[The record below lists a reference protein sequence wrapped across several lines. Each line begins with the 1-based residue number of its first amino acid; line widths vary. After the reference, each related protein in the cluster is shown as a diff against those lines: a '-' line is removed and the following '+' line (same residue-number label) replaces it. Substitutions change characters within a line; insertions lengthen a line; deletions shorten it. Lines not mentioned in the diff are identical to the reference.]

1 MKCIEQIVS
10 RGHLPIIVGGT
21 GLYIQSLID
30 NYEMPMVPPQTAL
43 RERMEGM
50 TLDELVSEL
59 GEIDPMSLETVDL
72 KNPRR
77 VMRAIEVATVT
88 GESFRE
94 QRKKNAAVVDPLFIG
109 IERSPDELRE
119 RINKSIDRML
129 SAGWVKEVQELHEQG
144 IAWGAPAMTS
154 LGYREIGSFLR
165 EEYSKEKNDLE
176 KIISENNLQNR
187 VFLLGFK
194 EDAFKYLKAFDIFLL
209 TSVKEGLPYAI
220 LEAGLAECAVIAS
233 KIGGIPDIIK
243 NSETGI
249 LVTPKN
255 QSEIKRSIEYL
266 AENEQKRIEYGKNL
280 KIKVENDF
288 SLEKMIEKTIV
299 EY

>member
-1 MKCIEQIVS
+1 VPFIYF
-10 RGHLPIIVGGT
+10 IIGDG
-21 GLYIQSLID
+21 Q
-30 NYEMPMVPPQTAL
+30 
-43 RERMEGM
+43 
-50 TLDELVSEL
+50 
-59 GEIDPMSLETVDL
+59 
-72 KNPRR
+72 
-77 VMRAIEVATVT
+77 
-88 GESFRE
+88 
-94 QRKKNAAVVDPLFIG
+94 
-109 IERSPDELRE
+109 
-119 RINKSIDRML
+119 
-129 SAGWVKEVQELHEQG
+129 
-144 IAWGAPAMTS
+144 
-154 LGYREIGSFLR
+154 
-165 EEYSKEKNDLE
+165 EKNDLE